1 MFQTMLSMRTSE
13 PGLVQTFFGSHPV
26 EEDRIATT
34 RRLVESVD
42 PSIRG
47 TLERDDAE
55 FPVMKS
61 RLASL
66 PKSPDL
72 PRLP

>member
-1 MFQTMLSMRTSE
+1 MRANE

-34 RRLVESVD
+34 RRLVEGVD
-42 PSIRG
+42 PRILRI
-47 TLERDDAE
+47 LERDNAD
-55 FPVMKS
+55 FQTMKS
-61 RLASL
+61 RLTSL
-66 PKSPDL
+66 PKPPGA